1 MGRFAEFDIVMKKK
15 LVLYQSLLRKDI
27 NLGTQLAGVRWK
39 VSPVSFENR
48 QKVPWFWGK
57 NVLLVCIY
65 GLNSHLK
72 SSLKSILEKKYE
84 HFSLW
89 SPLCVCRRSNCLS
102 KCLSNCLYSKKPVLL
117 RKFRSCAP
125 VTLILNFHPKFHHNI
140 WVFAN
145 LPIYRK
151 LIHGKI
157 SLLFSNIFI
166 SL

>member
-1 MGRFAEFDIVMKKK
+1 MKKK
-15 LVLYQSLLRKDI
+15 LVLYQPLLRKCI
-27 NLGTQLAGVRWK
+27 SLGTQLAGVRWE
-39 VSPVSFENR
+39 VSPVFFENR

-57 NVLLVCIY
+57 NALLMYIY
-65 GLNSHLK
+65 GLNSHSK
-72 SSLKSILEKKYE
+72 SSFQSILEKKYK

-89 SPLCVCRRSNCLS
+89 SPLCVCRISNCLS

-145 LPIYRK
+145 LPIYGK
-151 LIHGKI
+151 LIRDKI
-157 SLLFSNIFI
+157 SLLFSTIFI
-166 SL
+166 SI